1 MGMIRFKAATRCWV
15 GCSCNERTA
24 KRADTRASLVGGG
37 LSKPTLPGGSL
48 LVHARPTLTPTS
60 TYAALSGIAVHP
72 ACLCRPAIDGRP
84 LPRRCRREPSPIFL
98 FAAPH
103 RHSRHAR
110 PLTTLPDNQGFSIRQ
125 RRPSME
131 ERAAPG
137 VVRVRMEPIM
147 KAEGNFP
154 RPGAIWYRPGNRGV
168 GGVSW
173 LIGWPRKKLIT
184 H

>member
-84 LPRRCRREPSPIFL
+84 YPLRASRFLPIL
-98 FAAPH
+98 
-103 RHSRHAR
+103 
-110 PLTTLPDNQGFSIRQ
+110 LPDPVADAFTSAPCPRL
-125 RRPSME
+125 
-131 ERAAPG
+131 AARVASSESLLAPPG
-137 VVRVRMEPIM
+137 VHPAMRTLLGL
-147 KAEGNFP
+147 A
-154 RPGAIWYRPGNRGV
+154 A
-168 GGVSW
+168 
-173 LIGWPRKKLIT
+173 L
-184 H
+184 